1 MPCSSS
7 LTNLRPNPERIAN
20 SSCVNLSF
28 FLFSLTKFPIV
39 VILLFYTLALVT
51 ILEYNHYSVD
61 AVYNGEDALYYLL
74 NGNYDGAILDVM
86 MPKMDGINAADGTTA
101 IPGQANS
108 NCPILISGG
117 NINAHCVAREG
128 DGIYSNGS
136 VLINGGYVYVNGS
149 SSNGDAALDSGGGI
163 LVDGGYLFAV
173 GQLGMVET
181 PASNSAQY
189 VTSYAR
195 NKSISESPNL
205 YLCNSNRDI
214 LTELITSRIYQ
225 SVII

>member
-1 MPCSSS
+1 MPCSSY

-86 MPKMDGINAADGTTA
+86 MP
-101 IPGQANS
+101 
-108 NCPILISGG
+108 
-117 NINAHCVAREG
+117 
-128 DGIYSNGS
+128 
-136 VLINGGYVYVNGS
+136 
-149 SSNGDAALDSGGGI
+149 
-163 LVDGGYLFAV
+163 
-173 GQLGMVET
+173 
-181 PASNSAQY
+181 
-189 VTSYAR
+189 
-195 NKSISESPNL
+195 
-205 YLCNSNRDI
+205 
-214 LTELITSRIYQ
+214 
-225 SVII
+225 

>member
-1 MPCSSS
+1 
-7 LTNLRPNPERIAN
+7 
-20 SSCVNLSF
+20 
-28 FLFSLTKFPIV
+28 
-39 VILLFYTLALVT
+39 
-51 ILEYNHYSVD
+51 
-61 AVYNGEDALYYLL
+61 
-74 NGNYDGAILDVM
+74 
-86 MPKMDGINAADGTTA
+86 MDGINAADGTTA

-117 NINAHCVAREG
+117 NINVDCVVREG

-163 LVDGGYLFAV
+163 LVDGEYLFAV

-214 LTELITSRIYQ
+214 LTELITSRICQ